1 MALQEKQTARMP
13 MDDEEIV
20 ALYWER
26 NERAIEET
34 DFKYKS
40 YLLSITYNVLYDR
53 LDCEECLND
62 TYLGVWEAIP
72 PTKPSSFQAF
82 LTTVARRT
90 AIKRYRRNLRKGRV
104 PSELTVSLAELE
116 EVIAVEDTL
125 DAQMDATRIASVIGS
140 LVWRLSERKRFIFM
154 SRYYTASPID
164 VIAADLGVSRSTVN
178 KELAAIRK
186 ALRTMLESEGILK

>member
-40 YLLSITYNVLYDR
+40 YLLSIAYNVLHDR

-62 TYLGVWEAIP
+62 TYVGVWDAIP
-72 PTKPSSFQAF
+72 PTKPNSFLAF

-90 AIKRYRRNLRKGRV
+90 AIKRYRRNLRKGTV

-125 DAQMDATRIASVIGS
+125 DAQMDAARIASVIGS

-154 SRYYTASPID
+154 SRYYAASPID
-164 VIAADLGVSRSTVN
+164 VIAADLGVSRSMVN

>member
-40 YLLSITYNVLYDR
+40 YLLSIAYNVLHDR

-125 DAQMDATRIASVIGS
+125 DAQMDAARIASVIGS
-140 LVWRLSERKRFIFM
+140 FVWRLSERKRFIFM